1 MKQQFERSPSE
12 SYFWPVV
19 LAVVLHVLIFAMLF
33 VSWAFAPELPPS
45 KPIVQAT
52 LYQLKSKSQATT
64 QTNQKI
70 AGEAKKTASKQYEVE
85 QLEQKKLEQQKLE
98 QQKLEQ
104 QQVAAAKAAE
114 QKKADEARKAEAQK
128 AAEAKKAD
136 EAKKAAEAKA
146 AEQKKQA
153 DIAKKRAEDEAKK
166 KAAEDAKKKAAE
178 DAKKKAAEEAKKKA
192 AAEAAKKKA
201 AVEAAKKK
209 AAEDAKKKAAEDAK
223 KKAAEEAKKKAAAE
237 AAKKKAA
244 VEAAKKKAA
253 AAAAAARKAAEDK
266 KAQALAELL
275 SDTTE
280 RQQALADEV
289 GSEVTGSLDDLI
301 VNLVSQQ
308 WRRPPSA
315 RNGMSVEV
323 LIEMLPDGTITNA
336 SVSRSSGDKPFDS
349 SAVAAVRNVG
359 RIPEMQQLPRAT
371 FDSLYRQRRIIFKPE
386 DLSL

>member
-136 EAKKAAEAKA
+136 EA
-146 AEQKKQA
+146 
-153 DIAKKRAEDEAKK
+153 
-166 KAAEDAKKKAAE
+166 
-178 DAKKKAAEEAKKKA
+178 
-192 AAEAAKKKA
+192 
-201 AVEAAKKK
+201 
-209 AAEDAKKKAAEDAK
+209 
-223 KKAAEEAKKKAAAE
+223 
-237 AAKKKAA
+237 
-244 VEAAKKKAA
+244 
-253 AAAAAARKAAEDK
+253 RKAAEDK